1 MACREHLDLSVNNCR
16 ERAKPA
22 TRVALNNRAG
32 KASRVRI
39 QVRGA
44 TFFFC
49 VRVAVRRTVRRF
61 RSDPRTTVA
70 GAVVYGILQ
79 PPAGCCFSIVT
90 CLAEISMKPGS
101 TTVPLGTTSGRV
113 LGSW

>member
-22 TRVALNNRAG
+22 TRAALNNRAG

-49 VRVAVRRTVRRF
+49 AALISAANMRLGRRRRDTTYSGDKSETSAEVVVGALVRRNRIV
-61 RSDPRTTVA
+61 VA
-70 GAVVYGILQ
+70 GALAGR
-79 PPAGCCFSIVT
+79 AGCVSF
-90 CLAEISMKPGS
+90 
-101 TTVPLGTTSGRV
+101 GRPRR
-113 LGSW
+113 